1 MEWRSVSVAFSVS
14 AGRLT
19 NYWNRTY
26 IHGGLSFP
34 VGIRSFVIVWFRSL
48 GVEDSKGK
56 LRGLVNATCSDFNNI
71 NLGRQQRE
79 PSKVDDLVPLPNALS
94 IVVHPSWPQ

>member
-1 MEWRSVSVAFSVS
+1 MS
-14 AGRLT
+14 ACRLT
-19 NYWNRTY
+19 NHWNRTY

-34 VGIRSFVIVWFRSL
+34 VGIRSFVVGCFHNL

-56 LRGLVNATCSDFNNI
+56 LRGPVNATRSDFNHI